1 MPITLDTTSSQTQ
14 RKTYRK
20 DTGLPHVEVT
30 ISINDA
36 NNAGMQIRI
45 SAATGAAELVQVLQ
59 FIANKMKTDF
69 GA

>member
-1 MPITLDTTSSQTQ
+1 MAITLDTTSSQTQ

-20 DTGLPHVEVT
+20 DTGSPRVEVN

-36 NNAGMQIRI
+36 NIANMQIRI
-45 SAATGAAELVQVLQ
+45 NGATGAAELIQVLQ

-69 GA
+69 GV